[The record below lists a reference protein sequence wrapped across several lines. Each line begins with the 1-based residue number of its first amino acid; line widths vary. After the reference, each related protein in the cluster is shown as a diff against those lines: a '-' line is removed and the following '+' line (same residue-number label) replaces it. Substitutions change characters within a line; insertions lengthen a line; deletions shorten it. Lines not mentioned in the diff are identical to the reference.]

1 MGAILGQSVA
11 CVLVT
16 LLFLSAADDRQRRQH
31 GMFLYQTLFSPPQPA
46 RNPEQPSV
54 VGRSNSVLCD
64 SPDGTTGVCYPEEEC
79 EQLGGLSLASC
90 DDQHRVCCL
99 VEKSCRNVTSEVVSY
114 FVNPS
119 YPNPDRAGTFCDF
132 RIDVL
137 DEDICQVRMD
147 FEQFSLSGP
156 HRTLGICRNDR
167 FIVTTSLPNGIGLSE
182 LCGENGGQH
191 IYVPVDAAIGSASVS
206 IMIMTSGI
214 KPYQWRI
221 RATQINCKENVNLAA
236 PQGCLQYYTELSGS
250 IQSFNYYHG
259 QGHYQSNLDY
269 SICILRSPNTCRVE
283 YRQVEDSIFWIN
295 SADSEYLEENIGR
308 AGTASCDLTTH
319 DYLHIP
325 DGRGATSDDYDDET
339 QLHDDPSSFSTSS
352 SDKFCGRSLSGL
364 AVIEEAE
371 HLKSGYVLDPPE
383 NTSVSSAVTSF
394 ASGPIVLRFH
404 SDDVTE
410 PEKETG
416 FHITYK
422 QLGTGCM
429 RSLR

>member
-1 MGAILGQSVA
+1 MGSTLGQSVA
-11 CVLVT
+11 CLVVT
-16 LLFLSAADDRQRRQH
+16 LLLLTAADDRQRRQH
-31 GMFLYQTLFSPPQPA
+31 GMFLYQTLFSPPQPV

-79 EQLGGLSLASC
+79 EQLGGLSLAPC
-90 DDQHRVCCL
+90 DDQQRVCCL

-119 YPNPDRAGTFCDF
+119 YPNQDRAGTFCDF

-221 RATQINCKENVNLAA
+221 RATQINCKENVNLA
-236 PQGCLQYYTELSGS
+236 G
-250 IQSFNYYHG
+250 
-259 QGHYQSNLDY
+259 
-269 SICILRSPNTCRVE
+269 
-283 YRQVEDSIFWIN
+283 
-295 SADSEYLEENIGR
+295 EYLEENIGR

-339 QLHDDPSSFSTSS
+339 QFHDDPSSFSTSS

-371 HLKSGYVLDPPE
+371 HLRSGYVLDPPE

-416 FHITYK
+416 FYITYK

-429 RSLR
+429 RSLK